1 MNASK
6 ISIKWSR
13 LATSRNKI
21 IFWSILLVLSAW
33 NYYRDFF
40 DSTSALL
47 LAFLI
52 TGEILAMLS
61 IGYFS
66 ISKTTKFP
74 KFIFWSWTIGFTFL
88 RWAVVFF
95 ILQYHLPDWTVFHY
109 PERAVFF
116 LFFTSAAIIFIGY
129 SYSIYEWGLAAK
141 MEFASKA
148 KNFTPEIQHPVQI
161 RSEGKT
167 IRILPH
173 EILFLEAKGEYVLY
187 VTNHSKHMC
196 FQRMKTA
203 QNQLKQYGLVRAHRS
218 YIINPMNTKSYS
230 SNELEMNNGKK
241 IPIGLTYKDELME
254 VLKVQEK

>member
-13 LATSRNKI
+13 LTTPRNKI
-21 IFWSILLVLSAW
+21 IFWSILLVLAAW
-33 NYYRDFF
+33 NYYSDFF
-40 DSTSALL
+40 ELTSAFL

-52 TGEILAMLS
+52 TGEILAMLF

-74 KFIFWSWTIGFTFL
+74 KFIFWSWTTGFTLL
-88 RWAVVFF
+88 RWTIVFF
-95 ILQYHLPDWTVFHY
+95 ILQHHLPDWTVFHY

-129 SYSIYEWGLAAK
+129 SYSIYEWGLAVKLEYATRSK
-141 MEFASKA
+141 NLPNEF
-148 KNFTPEIQHPVQI
+148 QHPVQI
-161 RSEGKT
+161 RSEGRN
-167 IRILPH
+167 IRLLPH

-203 QNQLKQYGLVRAHRS
+203 QEELREYGLFRAHRS
-218 YIINPMNTKSYS
+218 YIINPLNTKSYS
-230 SNELEMNNGKK
+230 SNELTMSNGKK